1 MLRSRRSVLVAVAFA
16 AVASA
21 ALAAG
26 QDAQPAPAEAPQA
39 SQAPAAE
46 PTKAVQLG
54 ADIPV
59 FQVHSPFDDVTR
71 TGKLIDGLAASLILG
86 MEYGEDSG
94 AVQEMAGSLASSLQA
109 AHGFSRKA
117 GNGKRRLIVAAIAAP
132 SGGYDIFVAGA
143 DGNAPRKPNP
153 DLATLR
159 DAVGAYIDAQR
170 SARPATGS
178 EWLGTLI
185 YQLNYTQADRALAM
199 LKALGYSTVEYT
211 APADAPGEKIYSM
224 LANGDGAKLPMII
237 KLIDASKTSLL
248 DPAPAPPAVAAA
260 AAAAGGATPS
270 AAVDL
275 GGTYL
280 HTSTAGDPQQR
291 LLLLHDKRAP
301 EGLERLLNQI
311 QDLDAPARQV
321 VIDAQVVE
329 ITEGYTTDLGLDW
342 NSLFGKGTASY
353 TSQPNA
359 GDKAINP
366 FPYIFSYD
374 TAAETQA
381 KNFKVRLQA
390 LETNGDANTLSS
402 PSVLVLD
409 GRQARIQVG
418 KQVPLNKSFA
428 TGQVISS
435 EPVYIPVGIVL
446 NIKPRVNEDGK
457 YVTMQVETIVS
468 DTRDGVP
475 GAAPALDNRQVQSF
489 VRVADNTPFI
499 IGGLFSDNLTTAN
512 AGLPWLSRIPILG
525 VLFRQS
531 NWHRGKREV
540 IIVVTPHVVPAQLES
555 GLSYVVPKASDK
567 FNSLDSK
574 LFRNAYRVKA
584 SDVDDLRFV
593 ADNQSI
599 QQVLGQIRKRASAN
613 PILGREE
620 PFASINRG
628 RVPGEEALIHRML
641 WQIAERTGFASLV
654 RPERI
659 LVNPQRD
666 GEVAPPI
673 SVLEKLQQ
681 LPQGTNTLSIAFP
694 TNVTPDSP
702 FRQLGA
708 SFGGS
713 STNPETWSSALRN
726 ANRRLAGGEARA
738 WTLLLTDQK
747 LPGFNPLHLL
757 QASLVVKRLLQLNP
771 RLPSTLRGFLPG
783 IQIIFPAKA
792 DLEESLHTVD
802 AQTAQ
807 LFFEIAEPY
816 AAFQD
821 SFTAETVRMDKLLK
835 ENAPAAV
842 AGDAAG
848 SGL

>member
-1 MLRSRRSVLVAVAFA
+1 LVAVAFA
-16 AVASA
+16 AVVSSA
-21 ALAAG
+21 RAAP
-26 QDAQPAPAEAPQA
+26 DAQPAPAEAPQA

-59 FQVHSPFDDVTR
+59 FQVHSPFDDVGR

-86 MEYGEDSG
+86 MEYSEDSG
-94 AVQEMAGSLASSLQA
+94 AVQDMAGSLASSLQVP
-109 AHGFSRKA
+109 HGFSRKT
-117 GNGKRRLIVAAIAAP
+117 GNGKRRLIVAAIASP

-143 DGNAPRKPNP
+143 EGNAPRKPNP

-178 EWLGTLI
+178 EWLGSLI

-199 LKALGYSTVEYT
+199 LKALGYSTIEYT
-211 APADAPGEKIYSM
+211 SPADGPGEKIYSM

-260 AAAAGGATPS
+260 AAAAGGGSTPS

-342 NSLFGKGTASY
+342 ASMFDKGTASY
-353 TSQPNA
+353 TPQTV
-359 GDKAINP
+359 GDKTIYPA
-366 FPYIFSYD
+366 PYIFTYD
-374 TAAETQA
+374 TERVANAAKTFRV
-381 KNFKVRLQA
+381 KLQA

-468 DTRDGVP
+468 DTRDGAP

-499 IGGLFSDNLTTAN
+499 IGGLFSDNLTTSN

-584 SDVDDLRFV
+584 SDVDDLRYI
-593 ADNQSI
+593 ADNPSI
-599 QQVLGQIRKRASAN
+599 QQVLGQIRKRAGAN
-613 PILGREE
+613 PLLGREE
-620 PFASINRG
+620 PFASIARG

-654 RPERI
+654 HPERI

-673 SVLEKLQQ
+673 SVLQKLQQ
-681 LPQGTNTLSIAFP
+681 LPQGTNTLSISFP
-694 TNVTPDSP
+694 TAVNPDSP

-713 STNPETWSSALRN
+713 STNPDTWTTALRN

-738 WTLLLTDQK
+738 WTLLLSDQSVSG
-747 LPGFNPLHLL
+747 LNPLHLL

-835 ENAPAAV
+835 ENSPAAV
-842 AGDAAG
+842 AGGAAG

>member
-1 MLRSRRSVLVAVAFA
+1 LVAVAFA
-16 AVASA
+16 AVVSSA
-21 ALAAG
+21 RAAP
-26 QDAQPAPAEAPQA
+26 DAQPAPAEAPQA

-59 FQVHSPFDDVTR
+59 FQVHSPFDDVGR

-86 MEYGEDSG
+86 MEYSEDSG
-94 AVQEMAGSLASSLQA
+94 AVQDMAGSLASSLQVP
-109 AHGFSRKA
+109 HGFSRKT
-117 GNGKRRLIVAAIAAP
+117 GNGKRRLIVAAIASP

-143 DGNAPRKPNP
+143 EGNAPRKPNP

-178 EWLGTLI
+178 EWLGSLI

-199 LKALGYSTVEYT
+199 LKALGYSTIEYT
-211 APADAPGEKIYSM
+211 SPADGPGEKIYSM

-260 AAAAGGATPS
+260 AAAAGGGSTPS

-342 NSLFGKGTASY
+342 ASMFDKGTASY
-353 TSQPNA
+353 TPQTV
-359 GDKAINP
+359 GDKTIYPA
-366 FPYIFSYD
+366 PYIFTYD
-374 TAAETQA
+374 TERVANAAKTFRV
-381 KNFKVRLQA
+381 KLQA

-468 DTRDGVP
+468 DTRDGAP

-499 IGGLFSDNLTTAN
+499 IGGLFSDNLTTSN

-584 SDVDDLRFV
+584 SDVDDLRYI
-593 ADNQSI
+593 ADNPSI
-599 QQVLGQIRKRASAN
+599 QQVLGQIRKRAGAN
-613 PILGREE
+613 PLLGREE
-620 PFASINRG
+620 PFASIARG

-654 RPERI
+654 HPERI
-659 LVNPQRD
+659 LVNPQR
-666 GEVAPPI
+666 
-673 SVLEKLQQ
+673 
-681 LPQGTNTLSIAFP
+681 
-694 TNVTPDSP
+694 
-702 FRQLGA
+702 
-708 SFGGS
+708 
-713 STNPETWSSALRN
+713 
-726 ANRRLAGGEARA
+726 GGEARA
-738 WTLLLTDQK
+738 WTLLLSDQSVSG
-747 LPGFNPLHLL
+747 LNPLHLL

-835 ENAPAAV
+835 ENSPAAV
-842 AGDAAG
+842 AGGAAG